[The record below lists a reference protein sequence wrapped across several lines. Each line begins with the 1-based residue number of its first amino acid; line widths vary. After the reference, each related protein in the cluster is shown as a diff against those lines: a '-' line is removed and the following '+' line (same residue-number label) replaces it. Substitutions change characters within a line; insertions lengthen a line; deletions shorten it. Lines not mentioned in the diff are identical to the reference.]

1 MKIQANFKYTANK
14 EAKAI
19 IDKAIES
26 GLKDTVVLISNQ
38 VVDKTPWL
46 TGNNSRSIKYE
57 PKNRFSWEVY
67 STSGY
72 GGWLEVGST
81 RMKPRP
87 YFLPALDRYLPE
99 LPNRIKG
106 YM

>member
-1 MKIQANFKYTANK
+1 MKINANFKYTANK

-26 GLKDTVVLISNQ
+26 GLKDTVIQIANE
-38 VVDKTPWL
+38 VVEGSPVL
-46 TGNNSRSIKYE
+46 TGMNRRSIDYQK
-57 PKNRFSWEVY
+57 KSRFSWEVY

-72 GGWLEVGST
+72 GGWLEVGTSRKGAT
-81 RMKPRP
+81 P
-87 YFLPALDRYLPE
+87 YFNPALDRNLPG